1 MEGYDAKKRNK
12 PFRDWINHL
21 PANKRVPIM
30 QRIGKFIG
38 KSFHAVKSY
47 RSLAR
52 EISPVDCIGIQEAT
66 RIIAFEEGINGF
78 VKAKQIYPDLYEAF
92 KQGDQKEHPDGKEAS
107 ATAHPA
113 DGKDT
118 GQTSGTGTQDCP
130 DTGAIHKHAA

>member
-52 EISPVDCIGIQEAT
+52 EI
-66 RIIAFEEGINGF
+66 R
-78 VKAKQIYPDLYEAF
+78 QIYPDLYEAF